1 MVAASKRL
9 LEEVRKSAIKD
20 EVFAMRIRGR
30 LVVPPVASTAKKPK
44 GSG

>member
-1 MVAASKRL
+1 MVAANRRL

-30 LVVPPVASTAKKPK
+30 LVVPPAVSTAQKPK
-44 GSG
+44 AGR